1 MNNIH
6 IGSLVKQKL
15 EERKIN
21 ITDFAKAIH
30 CSRSNVYSIF
40 ERKDINMYQLRL
52 ISQVLEYDFLS
63 LYDENPPRQCIIL
76 LQADETKLQEL
87 KADNAIKII
96 NSWIVSE

>member
-6 IGSLVKQKL
+6 IGSLIKRKL

-40 ERKDINMYQLRL
+40 DRKNINMDQLGL
-52 ISQVLEYDFLS
+52 ISQVLGCDFLS
-63 LYDENPPRQCIIL
+63 LYDEKPPQQCIIM
-76 LQADETKLQEL
+76 LQTDETKLQEL
-87 KADNAIKII
+87 KADHALKII